1 MAYKRQAGKST
12 REMANQ
18 RRKSVLQIAIIGIG
32 ILIVLTLFAS
42 NTKVFGGIGILIF
55 LVLMGVLRNF
65 FEGQIDRAAKQAK
78 QALRGAKAEEKIGE
92 LLEQL
97 PNDEYYVLHDV
108 QSPYGNID
116 HIVIKKNCGIFL
128 LETKAHGGRVE
139 IDGDSLLVN
148 GKLPEKDFI
157 FQVLRNT
164 YWLREQ
170 IGNIVG
176 SKPWITPIIVFT
188 NAFVPPN
195 HPIKGVYIVNKKYLL
210 PLLRRK
216 SRPNN
221 VLARIWEVKEEIDSE
236 LS

>member
-42 NTKVFGGIGILIF
+42 NTKAFGGIGILIF

-108 QSPYGNID
+108 KSPI
-116 HIVIKKNCGIFL
+116 
-128 LETKAHGGRVE
+128 R
-139 IDGDSLLVN
+139 
-148 GKLPEKDFI
+148 
-157 FQVLRNT
+157 
-164 YWLREQ
+164 
-170 IGNIVG
+170 
-176 SKPWITPIIVFT
+176 
-188 NAFVPPN
+188 
-195 HPIKGVYIVNKKYLL
+195 KY
-210 PLLRRK
+210 
-216 SRPNN
+216 RPHCY
-221 VLARIWEVKEEIDSE
+221 
-236 LS
+236 